1 MGFLSNF
8 INSLTGR
15 TAYLAGYG
23 TRSVNVNADLEKDAT
38 CVAILDTNAT
48 HISRGQIVHVLKDQE
63 DQRLHEI
70 ICAAESDD
78 DGAGIQVFNGLAG
91 AGD

>member
-1 MGFLSNF
+1 MGFLANF

-23 TRSVNVNADLEKDAT
+23 TKSVSVNPDLEKDAT

-48 HISRGQIVHVLKDQE
+48 HISRGQIVHVIKDQ
-63 DQRLHEI
+63 DGRIRQIKRT
-70 ICAAESDD
+70 SDYTKLF
-78 DGAGIQVFNGLAG
+78 ARPNR
-91 AGD
+91 